1 VRIVDTK
8 EEITV
13 LTVREMVRRNRY
25 RCPDAEAVVDEARRL
40 THAEFTDRCWALAA
54 GLIER
59 GVRVG
64 DTVGIMAGNGVFSAE
79 TYAGAGVAGAV
90 AVPYNWRSATPEMVH
105 QINDSGAR
113 IVLAEETWRSALEEA
128 RQELDR
134 ELLIVYEGPEYD
146 SLLRFGGEPDVALGP
161 EDGAVII
168 YTGGTTG
175 ASKGVL
181 LSHRNVFSNCLN
193 EIYDTEMVRADRTL
207 LTTPMYHA
215 AALLHW
221 FLPHLLLGAT
231 SVFVRAFDEERVV
244 AAMERERITNLF
256 LIPNMLRRILT
267 SGALISHDVRAMRR
281 LYVGGASFKL
291 PDKLEARAQLPGVDF
306 YYQYGLTE
314 GGPIVTRLRPEDM
327 FREDLDGSIGQEFL
341 LTEVSI
347 RDPDGHEVPLGTP
360 GEICVKSP
368 GVMKGYFNRP
378 DATKDVFRDGWLR
391 TGDVAARVEGGYFY
405 FHDRLKDMIKTG
417 GANVYSAE
425 VEQVLYG
432 HAAILEAAVIGVPS
446 SEWDEEVRAVVAL
459 RPDAVAT
466 EDELRTYC
474 RRFLAGYKVPK
485 RIAIVDPAD
494 LPVNPSGKILKRK
507 LRSQDLWA
515 PAV

>member
-1 VRIVDTK
+1 MA
-8 EEITV
+8 V

-25 RCPDAEAVVDEARRL
+25 RRPDAEAIVDETRRL

-54 GLIER
+54 GLLER

-64 DTVGIMAGNGVFSAE
+64 DTIGIMAGNGVFSAE
-79 TYAGAGVAGAV
+79 TYAGTGVAGAV
-90 AVPYNWRSATPEMVH
+90 AVPYNWRSATPELVH
-105 QINDSGAR
+105 QLNDSRAR
-113 IVLAEETWRSALEEA
+113 IVLAEEEWRPALEEA
-128 RQELDR
+128 QEQGL
-134 ELLIVYEGPEYD
+134 ECEPLIIYEGPEYD
-146 SLLRFGGEPDVALGP
+146 SLLRFGGEPEVVVGP
-161 EDGAVII
+161 DDGAVII

-181 LSHRNVFSNCLN
+181 LSHANVFSNCVN
-193 EIYDTEMVRADRTL
+193 EIYDTDMVRTDRTL

-231 SVFVRAFDEERVV
+231 SVFVRSFDEERVLN
-244 AAMERERITNLF
+244 AMEKERITNLF

-267 SGALISHDVRAMRR
+267 SGLAARHDLGALRR
-281 LYVGGASFKL
+281 LYVGGASFKM
-291 PDKLEARAQLPGVDF
+291 PDKLAAREQLPGVDF

-327 FREDLDGSIGQEFL
+327 FREELDGSIGQEFL

-347 RDPDGHEVPLGTP
+347 RDEDGHELPLGTP

-368 GVMKGYFNRP
+368 GVMRGYFNRP
-378 DATKDVFRDGWLR
+378 DATEEVFRDGWLR
-391 TGDVAARVEGGYFY
+391 TGDVAARAEGGYYF

-432 HAAILEAAVIGVPS
+432 HAAILEAAVLGVPS

-459 RPDAVAT
+459 RPDITAT
-466 EDELRTYC
+466 EEELRTYC

-485 RIAIVDPAD
+485 RIAIVDLSV
-494 LPVNPSGKILKRK
+494 LPVNPSGKILKRR
-507 LRSQDLWA
+507 LRGQDLWT
-515 PAV
+515 PVT